1 MKVLLITVGTGV
13 GGEEESLA
21 EGIVFSIETQNRDK
35 ILFLASKESKEKTLP
50 LIMRKIEGKYKVEIE
65 ELGNIVD
72 VEEIYREVNKLLT
85 NFSPHEV
92 VIDFASGTK
101 AMSVATAIAGFNLGV
116 ETLSYIFV
124 KRNEKNEIIKGSER
138 PVIVR
143 LYRIIAENKVNTI
156 EKLFDSYQFAS
167 CLKII
172 EEIREKT
179 HDPEI
184 MEKVEKIER
193 SCKAYREWDL
203 FNHEKAFELKEGLAN
218 HNKEFLGKLI
228 HSKEDKY

>member
-124 KRNEKNEIIKGSER
+124 KRNEKKRSS
-138 PVIVR
+138 
-143 LYRIIAENKVNTI
+143 KV
-156 EKLFDSYQFAS
+156 AS
-167 CLKII
+167 VL
-172 EEIREKT
+172 
-179 HDPEI
+179 
-184 MEKVEKIER
+184 
-193 SCKAYREWDL
+193 L
-203 FNHEKAFELKEGLAN
+203 
-218 HNKEFLGKLI
+218 
-228 HSKEDKY
+228 